1 MSSIA
6 IADITIHRED
16 RQRRVLDD
24 IDTLASS
31 ISRNGLYHPVI
42 IDENYILI
50 AGERR
55 LTACKKLGW
64 THIPVQFFNDLSNST
79 KLLIE
84 LEENIIRKD
93 ISWQERTTAIAKY
106 HELRAS
112 ENPNWS
118 IEQTAQELDRTPQHV
133 YRNLVVARELSS
145 PLVQQATTFVTA
157 LERAKTVGRKRD
169 DLLHTLTSCENTHQI
184 ITADF
189 IQWAQQPQEKFNFI
203 HCDFPYGIAAHESG
217 QNPAGYYDSD
227 DVYRQL
233 FNALTSNLD
242 HFCAPDAHMIFWF
255 ASTFYSNTWEMLKL
269 LDGFKFDDTPL
280 IWFKSDNAGVIP
292 DHTRRPRRVYE
303 MAFFGWRGEAR
314 INAVRAN
321 LFAAPTE
328 RSLHPHEKSQAM
340 LEHFFS
346 MFVDEHTRLLDPT
359 AGSGSSLRAAR
370 RLGATTIIGI
380 EKSEEFADVARRALR
395 EAGNSGTKAGGDGS

>member
-1 MSSIA
+1 MFQTIPLSE
-6 IADITIHRED
+6 ITIHRED

-24 IDTLASS
+24 LPSLADSIARLGLINPITIDH
-31 ISRNGLYHPVI
+31 NGVLV
-42 IDENYILI
+42 

-55 LTACKKLGW
+55 LEACRSLGW
-64 THIPVQFFNDLSNST
+64 THIPARFFEDLSET
-79 KLLIE
+79 DRILIE
-84 LEENIIRKD
+84 LEENIKRKD
-93 ISWQERTTAIAKY
+93 ISWQEHTAAIAKY
-106 HELRAS
+106 HELRKA
-112 ENPNWS
+112 ENPDWS
-118 IEQTAQELDRTPQHV
+118 DTSTAQAIGMSRQNVNKHIS
-133 YRNLVVARELSS
+133 VARELES
-145 PLVQQATTFVTA
+145 PLVKGAATFATA
-157 LERAKTVGRKRD
+157 IERAQTVARRRD
-169 DLLHTLTSCENTHQI
+169 DLMHNRAPCADTHQI

-189 IQWAQQPQEKFNFI
+189 LQWAQQEQEKFNFI

-217 QNPAGYYDSD
+217 QNPAGYDDSAEI
-227 DVYRQL
+227 YWKL
-233 FNALTSNLD
+233 FNALAGNLD
-242 HFCAPDAHMIFWF
+242 HFCAPDAHIIFWF
-255 ASTFYSNTWEMLKL
+255 APTFYSNTWEMLKL

-328 RSLHPHEKSQAM
+328 RSLHPHEKSQAA

-346 MFVDEHTRLLDPT
+346 MFVDSHTRLLDPT
-359 AGSGSSLRAAR
+359 CGSGSALRAGR
-370 RLGATTIIGI
+370 SLGANVFGI

-395 EAGNSGTKAGGDGS
+395 EAGNSGTPAGGDGS